1 MAPHKIEYLF
11 CAKETK
17 NKNNQHYFRINRN
30 TEEISAQAPPI
41 SRHAHHVAD
50 PLAARRRSQIALALS
65 KQPDRFLG
73 FTDTAAGLTSENP
86 EICRVSRRTRRCVH
100 GVIASR
106 IG

>member
-11 CAKETK
+11 CANETK
-17 NKNNQHYFRINRN
+17 NRNNQHYFRINRN

-50 PLAARRRSQIALALS
+50 PLSAPVGRRSRLLFS

-73 FTDTAAGLTSENP
+73 FIDTAAGLTSEKP
-86 EICRVSRRTRRCVH
+86 EICRVSRSARRCVH